1 MNSELNQLARAAR
14 ALSDAKKDNMYTE
27 SFELLSIQHI
37 DADEVEK
44 LLLLVEDY
52 WDEISSMDPSQLYQF
67 ISLRFNEIEQRT
79 TQ

>member
-1 MNSELNQLARAAR
+1 MNSELSQLARAAR

-37 DADEVEK
+37 DADEVES

-52 WDEISSMDPSQLYQF
+52 WDELSSMDPSQLYQF
-67 ISLRFNEIEQRT
+67 IELRFIK
-79 TQ
+79 